1 MRKSV
6 VFYVASFVLVFFM
19 LAGCD
24 RKAPSAPPVI
34 PAQDAAW
41 SHIISAHSS
50 GMISRKSSIRVV
62 FANDIVGADRVGQ
75 DAGAH
80 LKTEPSVKGKVSFAS
95 QREIVLVPDGDLQQG
110 GGYRV
115 VVNTEGLLNMV
126 EKLKIYEF
134 AVQVQPQQFEVNVGG
149 LVAGATAKSEMTLN
163 GSLVTADV
171 DDAAQIEKLLE
182 VRYLDKPMPVAW
194 QHNVDAR
201 HHDFSV
207 QGILRQDAAANVV
220 LRWNGKPIGVDTQ
233 GERTIEVP
241 GRTQFKVT
249 QVTLAKAEE
258 QPFVQVFFSDSLDA
272 RQNLQGLVRLGDD
285 IQATKRIEGNVL
297 NIYPDRGL
305 QGEITVTLEPGIR
318 NAEGDRTQQQSQ
330 HKVSFASSKPQV
342 RFVGKGVILPDSQV
356 LSVPFEAVNVRS
368 VRVTA
373 MRIYDN
379 NVGQFLQVNKLDG
392 NQELARVGR
401 FLWRKTIP
409 LSALEA
415 NKWQRHHLDVSE
427 LFQKHPGGMFRLTL
441 SISKADS
448 VYPCAGDSADSAEID
463 APLNSAED
471 LTERE
476 SSSWDYAEDY
486 YNPGESANWNDRG
499 NPCKS
504 AYYRFNANPNYGYG
518 GGERFSIRDER
529 NFLASNIGLIAKR
542 DPQGRLLA
550 VATNLRTSAP
560 LKDVKISTMNFQ
572 NQVIATETTD
582 GDGMAR
588 FKSGGTPFYLLA
600 EKDGQKGYLKVG
612 QGIALPVSHFDVGG
626 EKISAGIKGYIY
638 GERGVWRP
646 GDDIFLTFV
655 LQDKDKSLP
664 ANHPVTMELRNPQ
677 GQLVQTLTNAAP
689 VGEFYKFAMKTE
701 NDAPTGDWTAKAILG
716 GASFTKTVKVETV
729 MPNRLKV
736 EVALAKKL
744 RGDEPLSGKLVAQ
757 WLTGASAAGLKADV
771 ELRLNKA
778 ATQFDRYADFIFD
791 DPAREFSAEPATV
804 FEGELDESGEASF
817 EHTVDLSRE
826 APGMLTAALTSRVFE
841 RSGAFSINRQTVP
854 FSPYARYLGIKL
866 PKGDASRNM
875 LLTDVK
881 HTVEIASLSADGKP
895 VSVKNVQVTLY
906 KVDWKWWWDQS
917 GDSLA
922 QYASASHSS
931 KILQSTV
938 ATVNG
943 KGNWEFEVKY
953 PQWGRYLVRACD
965 ISGGKEAHC
974 TGRTLYI
981 DWPGWAGRAQE
992 QSGPGAS
999 MLTFQSDKQKY
1010 SVGDKA
1016 VIQLPEASQGRA
1028 LVTVENGAGI
1038 LEARWI
1044 EFTPG
1049 QAGSKDNKEK
1059 ARFELPITR
1068 AMAPNV
1074 YVSVTLIQPHEG
1086 KNNDLPIR
1094 LYGVIPIHVS
1104 DPQTVLKPQIH
1115 AAEEWAPEAKVSLEV
1130 SEANG
1135 RGMSYTVAVVDE
1147 GLLGLTNFRTPD
1159 LHGHFYQREA
1169 LGIAT
1174 WDLFD
1179 EVAGA
1184 YGAKLDR
1191 LLALG
1196 GSDAD
1201 AAQDAKREK
1210 KRFPPVVKYLGPFKL
1225 GAGGKN
1231 KHELQLPPYVGAVR
1245 AMVVASDAGTG
1256 DAGSAYGSAE
1266 KSIYVRQSLMLL
1278 PTLPRVVGP
1287 EEEFTVPVSLFVMDK
1302 NIKEVTLKLE
1312 PGSEFQLLDKGSVS
1326 VAFAQPDEKLGLL
1339 RLKSGARLGKGRLK
1353 FIATSGKHHAQAE
1366 VFLEIRSPNPVS
1378 TRHQRKALMPGET
1391 WEADVV
1397 PHGLPGTNV
1406 TMLEVSAVPP
1416 LDLERHLQYLIQYPH
1431 GCVEQT
1437 TSSAF
1442 PQLYLSSLVK
1452 LEDSRKQE
1460 IEHNMHA
1467 AVHRLRRFQQP
1478 NGAFDYWPGG
1488 FNSGFDGRNAWSTNY
1503 AGHFLVEAGK
1513 LGYNVPPSMLSDWA
1527 RFQKSAAQ
1535 AWTAGGATS
1544 TLDQAYRLYTLALSN
1559 QPEVGAMNRLRE
1571 TSNLPSAARWML
1583 AAAYKL
1589 AGQGDAAA
1597 SLVKGDPMNLSEYA
1611 QPDATFGSRVRDA
1624 AIVLNSLVI
1633 LGQLDQAKP
1642 LVDEIS
1648 AQLASERW
1656 HSTQSL
1662 AYSLMAM
1669 SKFVGSGK
1677 INDYSF
1683 DRTVAGKTE
1692 SVKTSSPIHAA
1703 EIRNFP
1709 DQGAKV
1715 KVKNTSERSLF
1726 ATIVTRGIAKAGEEA
1741 AASSGLS
1748 LEVTYSDEDG
1758 QRLDIAHLRQGLD
1771 VIAEV
1776 TVKNL
1781 TPLKLDNLALTQMV
1795 AASYEIHNDRM
1806 DGADTSG
1813 QRDAQRRRSPYYDPG
1828 YASAAASSSLE
1839 HLDIRDDRVLRYFG
1853 LRSGESVKFTTRLN
1867 AAYLGRFYQPGLQ
1880 VEAMYDATKN
1890 ARSKGQWIEVA
1901 APTK

>member
-1 MRKSV
+1 MRKFVAVSTSSV
-6 VFYVASFVLVFFM
+6 LLFILIIVSLAS
-19 LAGCD
+19 CD
-24 RKAPSAPPVI
+24 NIKTTAAPATPP
-34 PAQDAAW
+34 QDVAW
-41 SHIISAHSS
+41 SHIISAHTS

-62 FANDIVGADRVGQ
+62 FTNDIINPDRVGQ
-75 DAGAH
+75 SAEDH
-80 LKTEPSVKGKVSFAS
+80 IKTAPSMKGKVSFAS
-95 QREIVLVPDGDLQQG
+95 QREIVLTPDSDLTQEG
-110 GGYRV
+110 SYRV
-115 VVNTEGLLNMV
+115 TVDTSGLLNMV
-126 EKLKIYEF
+126 DKLKTYEF
-134 AVQVQPQQFEVNVGG
+134 AVQVQPQQFEVNVNG
-149 LVAGATAKSEMTLN
+149 LVASATNKTEMMLTGN
-163 GSLVTADV
+163 LVTADV
-171 DDAAQIEKLLE
+171 DEADRVEKVLE
-182 VRYLDKPMPVAW
+182 VRHLDKPLTIVW

-201 HHDFSV
+201 HHEFSV
-207 QGILRQDAAANVV
+207 HGIVRQEAATNV
-220 LRWNGKPIGVDTQ
+220 LLQWNGKPIGVNTQ

-241 GRTQFKVT
+241 GKTQFKVT
-249 QVTLAKAEE
+249 QVTVVNTDE
-258 QPFVQVFFSDSLDA
+258 QPAVQIFFSDSLDN
-272 RQNLQGLVRLGDD
+272 RQNLQGLVRLGTG
-285 IQATKRIEGNVL
+285 IQTTQRIEGNVL
-297 NIYPDRGL
+297 TIYPDHGA
-305 QGEITVTLEPGIR
+305 QGELMVTLEPGIR
-318 NAEGDRTQQQSQ
+318 NTEGERTQKQSQ
-330 HKVSFASSKPQV
+330 HGVSFASTKPQV
-342 RFVGKGVILPDSQV
+342 RFVGKGVILPESKV

-373 MRIYDN
+373 MRVYEN

-392 NQELARVGR
+392 NRELARVGR

-409 LSALEA
+409 LSSPEA
-415 NKWQRHHLDVSE
+415 NKWQRHHLDVTE
-427 LFQKHPGGMFRLTL
+427 LFQKHPGGLFRLTL

-448 VYPCAGDSADSAEID
+448 VYPCAGETADNSEIE
-463 APLNSAED
+463 APLSSAED
-471 LTERE
+471 LSERE

-486 YNPGESANWNDRG
+486 YNSGESLNWKDRG
-499 NPCKS
+499 NPCKN
-504 AYYRFNANPNYGYG
+504 AYYQLNANASYGYG
-518 GGERFSIRDER
+518 GGERYSIRDER

-550 VATNLRTSAP
+550 VATDLRTSAP

-572 NQVIATETTD
+572 NQVIAAESTD
-582 GDGMAR
+582 NDGMAR
-588 FKSGGTPFYLLA
+588 FKAGGTPFYLLA

-677 GQLVQTLTNAAP
+677 GQLVQTMTNATP

-701 NDAPTGDWTAKAILG
+701 NEAPTGDWTAKAILG
-716 GASFTKTVKVETV
+716 GASFTKSIKIETV

-736 EVALAKKL
+736 EVALGKKL
-744 RGDEPLSGKLVAQ
+744 NGDEPLSGKLVAQ

-771 ELRLNKA
+771 ILRLSKA
-778 ATQFDRYADFIFD
+778 PTQFDRYTDFTFD
-791 DPAREFSAEPATV
+791 DPAREFSAEPATM
-804 FEGELDESGEASF
+804 FEGELDASGQASF
-817 EHTVDLSRE
+817 VHSVDLSKE
-826 APGMLTAALTSRVFE
+826 APGMLTASLTSRVFE
-841 RSGAFSINRQTVP
+841 RGGAFSINRQTLP
-854 FSPYARYLGIKL
+854 FSPYTRYLGIKL
-866 PKGDASRNM
+866 PKGDATRNM

-881 HTVEIASLSADGKP
+881 HTVEIASLTADGKP
-895 VSVKNVQVTLY
+895 ASVKNVQLTLY
-906 KVDWKWWWDQS
+906 KIDWKWWWDQS

-931 KILQSTV
+931 KVLQ
-938 ATVNG
+938 ATIATANG
-943 KGNWEFEVKY
+943 KGNWEFEIKY

-965 ISGGKEAHC
+965 VTDGDEAHC
-974 TGRTLYI
+974 TGNTFYI
-981 DWPGWAGRAQE
+981 DWPGWAGRAQD

-1016 VIQLPEASQGRA
+1016 LIQLPEATQGRA

-1049 QAGSKDNKEK
+1049 QPGGKDSKEN

-1074 YVSVTLIQPHEG
+1074 YLGVTLIQPHEG
-1086 KNNDLPIR
+1086 KKNDLPIR

-1104 DPQTVLKPQIH
+1104 DPETLLKPLIQT
-1115 AAEEWAPEAKVSLEV
+1115 ADEWAPEAKASMEV
-1130 SEANG
+1130 SEASG
-1135 RGMSYTVAVVDE
+1135 REMSYTVAVVDE
-1147 GLLGLTNFRTPD
+1147 GLLGLTNFKTPD

-1169 LGIAT
+1169 LGIST

-1201 AAQDAKREK
+1201 AARDAKREK

-1225 GAGGKN
+1225 KAGGKN
-1231 KHELQLPPYVGAVR
+1231 KHEMQLPSYVGAVR
-1245 AMVVASDAGTG
+1245 AMVIASEAGFG
-1256 DAGSAYGSAE
+1256 IAGSAYGSAE
-1266 KSIYVRQSLMLL
+1266 KSIYVRQPLMLL
-1278 PTLPRVVGP
+1278 PTLPRLVGP
-1287 EEEFTVPVSLFVMDK
+1287 EEEFTVPVSLFVMDDS
-1302 NIKEVTLKLE
+1302 IKEVTLKLE
-1312 PGSEFQLLDKGSVS
+1312 PGSEFQLMDKNSVTVTFS
-1326 VAFAQPDEKLGLL
+1326 QPDEKLGLL
-1339 RLKSGARLGKGRLK
+1339 KLKSGARLGKGKLK
-1353 FIATSGKHHAQAE
+1353 FIATSGKHQAQAE

-1378 TRHQRKALMPGET
+1378 TRHQRKALMAGEV
-1391 WEADVV
+1391 WETDVV
-1397 PHGLPGTNV
+1397 PHGLPGTNM
-1406 TMLEVSAVPP
+1406 TTLEMSAVPP
-1416 LDLERHLQYLIQYPH
+1416 LDLERHLQYLIRYPH

-1437 TSSAF
+1437 TSAAF

-1452 LEDSRKQE
+1452 LQDARKKE
-1460 IEHNMHA
+1460 IEDNMHA
-1467 AVHRLRRFQQP
+1467 AIGRLRGFQQP

-1488 FNSGFDGRNAWSTNY
+1488 FNSGFDGRNSWSTNY
-1503 AGHFLVEAGK
+1503 AGHFIVEASK
-1513 LGYNVPPSMLSDWA
+1513 LGYYVPPTMLSDWI

-1535 AWTAGGATS
+1535 AWTAGGNS
-1544 TLDQAYRLYTLALSN
+1544 SSLDQAYRLYTLAVAN

-1597 SLVKGDPMNLSEYA
+1597 SLVKGDPMNLSDYA
-1611 QPDATFGSRVRDA
+1611 QPDATFGSRLRDA

-1633 LGQLDQAKP
+1633 LNQLDQAKP

-1648 AQLASERW
+1648 AQLASDRW

-1662 AYSLMAM
+1662 SYSLMAM
-1669 SKFVGSGK
+1669 SRFVGNGK

-1683 DRTVAGKTE
+1683 ERTIAGKSE
-1692 SVKTSSPIHAA
+1692 KIQTSTPIYTA
-1703 EIRNFP
+1703 EIKNFP
-1709 DQGAKV
+1709 DQGAKIRL
-1715 KVKNTSERSLF
+1715 KNTSERNLF
-1726 ATIVTRGIAKAGEEA
+1726 ASIVSRGIAKAGEDE

-1748 LEVTYSDEDG
+1748 LEVAYSDDDG
-1758 QRLDIAHLRQGLD
+1758 QQLDIAQLRQGQD
-1771 VIAEV
+1771 IIAEV

-1781 TPLKLDNLALTQMV
+1781 SSLKLDNLALTQMV
-1795 AASYEIHNDRM
+1795 AAAYEIHNERM

-1813 QRDAQRRRSPYYDPG
+1813 KRETQRKRHPYSTEATPVT
-1828 YASAAASSSLE
+1828 LE
-1839 HLDIRDDRVLRYFG
+1839 YLDIRDDRVLRYFG
-1853 LRSGESVKFTTRLN
+1853 LKPGESVRFTTRLN
-1867 AAYLGRFYQPGLQ
+1867 AAYLGRFYQPGLL

-1890 ARSKGQWIEVA
+1890 ARTKGQWIEVA
-1901 APTK
+1901 APAK